1 MFSNENLCKAQQKKE
16 NDTSN
21 NDESISNNVLETPDT
36 SPKGRYPRAKEMHS
50 DTYVHLKIHCV
61 LYVML
66 QSVTGKLGRKF
77 QLWWL
82 IDWFLHFMKLKRD

>member
-50 DTYVHLKIHCV
+50 DTYVHLKDPLCIICNV
-61 LYVML
+61 AKCDWE
-66 QSVTGKLGRKF
+66 TRKKVPTMM
-77 QLWWL
+77 
-82 IDWFLHFMKLKRD
+82 ID